1 MVNQKVVVADNAAV
15 KRTETTLSA
24 ETGARPSPLAPR
36 PSVRFVLVRTSH
48 PGNIGAA
55 ARAIRT
61 MGFSRLVLV
70 QPQHFPDPEATAL
83 AAGAD
88 DVLERAVVV
97 PDLVSAI
104 ADCELVLGCT
114 ARRRG
119 VALEE
124 LSPRV
129 AAGRALES
137 AAAAA
142 QVAIVFGNERT
153 GLENDEL
160 MRCHAAV
167 HIPSDPAFSSLNL
180 AQAVQVLAYELRVAS
195 LDAAGT
201 PQDAVRRSDPPATTE
216 QLEYFFAH
224 LAQTLDDI
232 DFHKGRS
239 PRTIL
244 QRLRRLFLRSDL
256 DQRELRILRGI
267 FDDAQRMAR
276 LAAER
281 KDKSR

>member
-1 MVNQKVVVADNAAV
+1 MADNRGVKKDENQKPSIEDRA
-15 KRTETTLSA
+15 L
-24 ETGARPSPLAPR
+24 PSPLVPLPSPPSR

-119 VALEE
+119 VALEQ

-129 AAGRALES
+129 AASRALE
-137 AAAAA
+137 AAGAAE
-142 QVAIVFGNERT
+142 VAIVFGNERT

-201 PQDAVRRSDPPATTE
+201 PQDAAPRSDPPATAE

-276 LAAER
+276 LATER
-281 KDKSR
+281 KEQSR

>member
-1 MVNQKVVVADNAAV
+1 
-15 KRTETTLSA
+15 
-24 ETGARPSPLAPR
+24 
-36 PSVRFVLVRTSH
+36 
-48 PGNIGAA
+48 
-55 ARAIRT
+55 

-70 QPQHFPDPEATAL
+70 QPQQFPHHEATAL

-88 DVLERAVVV
+88 DVLGNAIVV

-124 LSPRV
+124 FTPR
-129 AAGRALES
+129 AAASRAL
-137 AAAAA
+137 AAAPAA
-142 QVAIVFGNERT
+142 EVAIVFGNERT

-167 HIPSDPAFSSLNL
+167 HIPSDPSFSSLNL
-180 AQAVQVLAYELRVAS
+180 AQAVQVLAYELRLAS
-195 LDAAGT
+195 LDSSGEPTGAL
-201 PQDAVRRSDPPATTE
+201 PKSDPPATAE
-216 QLEYFFAH
+216 QLEYFFVH

-276 LAAER
+276 LASER
-281 KDKSR
+281 KM